1 MARTVR
7 ALTIGVALALLLV
20 GCQGG
25 KEANGRPTSSSP
37 PATRLT
43 DLETI
48 DVDGDPLAEVPGSIK
63 MLSDLHYGRNRIL
76 TYANNESCGI
86 LAHAI
91 GDPKVNRIHLVS
103 RWPNERQGSNSYPAG
118 PYNTV
123 SGASGP
129 KIWASLMCSK
139 NAMVIEYVS
148 GEPSAPATTRGPIS
162 TTQISN
168 HPVTTQIIV
177 GEAGLRKQIKDHH
190 ASLPGISATSPAR

>member
-7 ALTIGVALALLLV
+7 TLTIGAALALFLV

-25 KEANGRPTSSSP
+25 KEADGRPTSSSP
-37 PATRLT
+37 PTTRLT

-48 DVDGDPLAEVPGSIK
+48 NVDGDPLAEMPGSAKI
-63 MLSDLHYGRNRIL
+63 LSDLQYGQNRIL
-76 TYANNESCGI
+76 AYTNNESCGI

-91 GDPKVNRIHLVS
+91 SDPKANRIHLVS
-103 RWPNERQGSNSYPAG
+103 RWPNEGQGSNSYPAG

-148 GEPSAPATTRGPIS
+148 GEPSAPATARGPIT

-168 HPVTTQIIV
+168 HPATTQIIV
-177 GEAGLRKQIKDHH
+177 GEAGLRKQIKDHY
-190 ASLPGISATSPAR
+190 ASLPGSSPTSPAR